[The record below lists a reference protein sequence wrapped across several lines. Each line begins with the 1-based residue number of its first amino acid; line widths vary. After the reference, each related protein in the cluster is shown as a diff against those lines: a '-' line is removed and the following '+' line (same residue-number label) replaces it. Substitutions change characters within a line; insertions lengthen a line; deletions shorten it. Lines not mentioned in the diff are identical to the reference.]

1 MFSMTS
7 WFCAAKASYSA
18 SAAAASAEAWAL
30 AAASGSTAAGAAG
43 SAAVLGLASSS
54 GPSSGLLPP
63 LYRMNISVP
72 SSERMRRSMRSLLL
86 PEVLTPL
93 ILHIG
98 LSSVIVL
105 ARSSSRRVHT
115 RSYSSPPSSSN
126 SPTAAM
132 RGPIKPAA
140 TTRERDVIVAH
151 DAFPSF
157 RP

>member
-1 MFSMTS
+1 
-7 WFCAAKASYSA
+7 
-18 SAAAASAEAWAL
+18 
-30 AAASGSTAAGAAG
+30 
-43 SAAVLGLASSS
+43 
-54 GPSSGLLPP
+54 
-63 LYRMNISVP
+63 
-72 SSERMRRSMRSLLL
+72 MRSLLL

-98 LSSVIVL
+98 LSSAIVL
-105 ARSSSRRVHT
+105 ARSSLRRAQT

-140 TTRERDVIVAH
+140 MTRERDVIVAFV
-151 DAFPSF
+151 AFLSL